1 MSTETLDFTCF
12 AAHAAHG
19 PFLVALG
26 AAGLAVLV
34 GTVVAIRAAL
44 AEWSA
49 AAQKKNALA
58 RSRYIHATRV
68 KAHANRVKASHSP
81 RLRRRRRD
89 GSLSMI

>member
-34 GTVVAIRAAL
+34 GAVVAVLAIRDAL

-58 RSRYIHATRV
+58 RSRYIHA
-68 KAHANRVKASHSP
+68 NRVKASHS
-81 RLRRRRRD
+81 RFRRWRRD
-89 GSLSMI
+89 GSQSMI